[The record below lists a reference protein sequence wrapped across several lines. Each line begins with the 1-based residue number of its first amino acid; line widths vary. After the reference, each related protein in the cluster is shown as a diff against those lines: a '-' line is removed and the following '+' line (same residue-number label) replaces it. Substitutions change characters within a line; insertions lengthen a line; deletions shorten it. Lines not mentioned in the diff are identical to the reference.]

1 MWMRTEATV
10 DPLCLHLFTHSCLL
24 APASS
29 TEAGSKVASSESKPQ
44 ELCFLHE
51 ISVRRKTSSA
61 LFPFPG
67 AEAAAGSVWLVE
79 HHAVDSRNPLSAPHT
94 ELGFAGL
101 MGSCP
106 RLPAPGCHTEMHHMG
121 PPKCSESSDPRASPA
136 APCATQ
142 GKVLV

>member
-1 MWMRTEATV
+1 MRTEATV

-79 HHAVDSRNPLSAPHT
+79 HHAVGQPEPTLSSSHR
-94 ELGFAGL
+94 AGICWSDGQL
-101 MGSCP
+101 
-106 RLPAPGCHTEMHHMG
+106 
-121 PPKCSESSDPRASPA
+121 SEAAS
-136 APCATQ
+136 TR
-142 GKVLV
+142 VSH